1 MKRNIIII
9 AILLII
15 SGCASEI
22 TNFTS
27 KDAAP
32 KIYPDYT
39 DIVIPVNIAPLN
51 FKAEN
56 GTLEMVEVSTKQ
68 GVIKKLCSNGK
79 LQWKLSEW
87 KEMIANNIGDTL
99 RYTVYISDST
109 SNCFK
114 YKPFYQAITP
124 DSIDSYVAYRNIETG
139 YVFWLKMGLY
149 QRSTETFD
157 CEPIIENSAID
168 KACINC
174 HSFCKQ
180 SPDKMLFH
188 SRKFNPGTLILWD
201 GKLQKYNTKTDSI
214 ISGGVYSAWN
224 PNGYIIA
231 MSVNKIGQRF
241 HNDLNK
247 RIYVS
252 DSESDIVIMN
262 MKTETVSTCA
272 ANPVDCNTLQS
283 IANSLQPEFVDDL
296 CKPGTVW
303 MQKVFANDIPEYL
316 PLYIRSLFK
325 PIQVPEGSK
334 LKMEV
339 PAIAVG
345 ILAALG
351 AIIGAWV
358 VGLFAWTGGMKQPGD
373 MTTLLGATVGAG
385 LFSWLIFWATANE
398 TVRKTLEYAV
408 GTVAVVDAA
417 ATVASYFINFGS
429 FFGAKKTIQG
439 GFFKRLLLYAAC
451 WFVLHLMKRPVV
463 FDRQDYKNKLEALYF
478 ERIQSIVLFLASC
491 SSISEN
497 DRKVLNDE
505 QNRWAKKVEDQEADI
520 KAQKLGNKYIS
531 IMYPCVRSL
540 WNLDIRQLEP
550 QLRSLAQDFI
560 TLGFDLPK
568 SERMHFAEQLDAL
581 IQKGTEVLPEK
592 PKPVKQEPRR
602 FIWNVEFKEQFN
614 RIGLI
619 DPGEEVVVLDE
630 PVLQNGK
637 VIKKGNVQSSEDYSE
652 L

>member
-1 MKRNIIII
+1 MFKLKSPIFSSF
-9 AILLII
+9 LLLTLLLANVFADEQQ
-15 SGCASEI
+15 STTSNVNASVQPQATVPDSTVPGTDVPASSEAAQ
-22 TNFTS
+22 T
-27 KDAAP
+27 AAP
-32 KIYPDYT
+32 PVQQTAQPVQQAPVEQEKNQSSWQAAWSGWAAAGLLVVIIVLMIRNGRAAKNILGNAGEEPKDDIPD
-39 DIVIPVNIAPLN
+39 
-51 FKAEN
+51 
-56 GTLEMVEVSTKQ
+56 TKD
-68 GVIKKLCSNGK
+68 KKLPF
-79 LQWKLSEW
+79 
-87 KEMIANNIGDTL
+87 IG
-99 RYTVYISDST
+99 
-109 SNCFK
+109 
-114 YKPFYQAITP
+114 
-124 DSIDSYVAYRNIETG
+124 
-139 YVFWLKMGLY
+139 
-149 QRSTETFD
+149 
-157 CEPIIENSAID
+157 
-168 KACINC
+168 
-174 HSFCKQ
+174 
-180 SPDKMLFH
+180 
-188 SRKFNPGTLILWD
+188 NPELILNNERFTP
-201 GKLQKYNTKTDSI
+201 GSELFTEAQKLASHRANLFMDALDQKLGS
-214 ISGGVYSAWN
+214 SAK
-224 PNGYIIA
+224 PE
-231 MSVNKIGQRF
+231 
-241 HNDLNK
+241 D
-247 RIYVS
+247 
-252 DSESDIVIMN
+252 
-262 MKTETVSTCA
+262 
-272 ANPVDCNTLQS
+272 PVDRNTLQS